1 MKQLLIV
8 LILLITQSCQISNL
22 GKKDNHA
29 LYINTI
35 IPAYSSLKISTEDAK
50 SFSFE
55 VIIKSDSKIHL
66 RTHDTEISMEKDN
79 KYALNVDDSESV
91 IFKNLSNRNSVIK
104 LKIFNHSAKVMQT
117 IDKL

>member
-8 LILLITQSCQISNL
+8 FTLLITQSCQISNL
-22 GKKDNHA
+22 GKKNRHG

-55 VIIKSDSKIHL
+55 VIIKSDSTILL

-79 KYALNVDDSESV
+79 LYALNVDDSESV
-91 IFKNLSNRNSVIK
+91 SFKNLSNLNSAIK
-104 LKIFNHSAKVMQT
+104 LKIFNHSAKVTQS
-117 IDKL
+117 IHKL